1 MPDLIRLRD
10 DEVRDDYLVI
20 SGDVPGPDACVSFRG
35 YSDGRNTEISGEGVA
50 EGLVVIT
57 SSVTKS

>member
-20 SGDVPGPDACVSFRG
+20 DGDVPGPDACVSFRG
-35 YSDGRNTEISGEGVA
+35 YSAGNATP
-50 EGLVVIT
+50 T
-57 SSVTKS
+57 